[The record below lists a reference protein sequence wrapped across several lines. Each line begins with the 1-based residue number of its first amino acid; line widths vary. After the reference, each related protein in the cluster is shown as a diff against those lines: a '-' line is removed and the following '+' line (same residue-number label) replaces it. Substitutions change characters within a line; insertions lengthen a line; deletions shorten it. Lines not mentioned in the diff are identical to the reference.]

1 MSLQKLKKLNLK
13 NYQINV
19 DVDNI
24 LWVTMNVADK
34 GENVLDVDVL
44 SELDTILDLVTDT
57 PEIIGL
63 GLLSAKNNFIMGADI
78 GAFAHLSNP
87 SEIAELL
94 DSAHGVLDKLDALKI
109 PTACGINGFCLGGG
123 LEVALAC
130 KYRVVLNDENHKY
143 KSSIGFPEVKLGIYP
158 GFGGTFRSVAQ
169 LGPINAMTMM
179 LTGRNVK
186 PSGARASGIAHK
198 LVDTRDKL
206 RWEIRKA
213 FLKKRMPKNKIGFFK
228 NLPNVFFIRPFM
240 VSKFKSELKKKVA
253 ENHYPAPYILI
264 DIWAQSGGDAKKMQR
279 LEKANFADAM
289 LSPTARNLQR
299 IYHISNAMKGL
310 AKNVTDSKPVSHIH
324 VIGAGTMGL
333 DIAMHCVSKG
343 YSVTLQDLNEDLLAK
358 SMKKAKSFFKR
369 RLKKGHLVT
378 RACQRLIPDVNG
390 DGLARA
396 DVVIEA
402 VVENLEVKT
411 KIFQQVEKTVSPD
424 TIIATNTSAIPLEK
438 IAAKMKDKTRLIGLH
453 FFNPAHTLPLVEVV
467 KSDFVDSNTLYRG
480 AEFAKNIG
488 KFPLVVK
495 SSPGFL
501 VNRVLAPYI
510 MRALELENNGT
521 HSKETIDLACRKF
534 GMPMGPV
541 ELADTV
547 GLDIMNSVAAE
558 LKFDV
563 PADSKISKLIEAG
576 HMGRKTGKGFYK
588 WEKGKLLRDGAADNS
603 ADLSAIAH
611 DVLSPLWDEAKKC
624 LEEKIVDEKNKQHS
638 ADLIDGGIIFGTGFA
653 PHLGGALHYQ
663 STLAKSKS

>member
-1 MSLQKLKKLNLK
+1 MSVQKLNKLKLK
-13 NYQINV
+13 HYHVTV

-24 LWVTMNVADK
+24 LWVTMDVDK
-34 GENVLDVDVL
+34 KRENVLDVDVL
-44 SELDTILDLVTDT
+44 GELNTILDHVIGAS
-57 PEIIGL
+57 EIVGL

-78 GAFAHLSNP
+78 NAFAHLSNTD
-87 SEIAELL
+87 EIAQLL
-94 DSAHGVLDKLDALKI
+94 DSAHSVLDKLDSLKI

-130 KYRVVLNDENHKY
+130 KYRVVLNDENHKN

-158 GFGGTFRSVAQ
+158 GFGGTFRSVGQ
-169 LGPINAMTMM
+169 LGPIAAMTMM
-179 LTGRNVK
+179 LTGRNIK
-186 PSGARASGIAHK
+186 PSAARGNGIAHK

-206 RWEIRKA
+206 RWEIRKT
-213 FLKKRMPKNKIGFFK
+213 FLKKRMPKTKIGFIK
-228 NLPNVFFIRPFM
+228 NLPNAFFIRPFM
-240 VSKFKSELKKKVA
+240 VNKFKSEVKKKA
-253 ENHYPAPYILI
+253 NPKHYPAPYLLI
-264 DIWAQSGGDAKKMQR
+264 DIWAQSGGNAKKMQQ
-279 LEKANFADAM
+279 LEKENFAVAM

-299 IYHISNAMKGL
+299 VYHISNAMKAL
-310 AKNVTDSKPVSHIH
+310 AKNVTHSTPVSHIH

-333 DIAMHCVSKG
+333 DIAMHCVSRG
-343 YSVTLQDLNEDLLAK
+343 YSVTLQDLNQDLLDK
-358 SMKKAKSFFKR
+358 SMGKAKKFFQR
-369 RLKKGHLVT
+369 RLKKPHLVK
-378 RACQRLIPDVNG
+378 RACERLTPDVDGNG
-390 DGLARA
+390 LTRA

-402 VVENLEVKT
+402 VVENLDVKV
-411 KIFQQVEKTVSPD
+411 KIFQEVEKKVSKD

-521 HSKETIDLACRKF
+521 YSKETIDYACRAF

-541 ELADTV
+541 ELTDTV
-547 GLDIMNSVAAE
+547 GLDIMFAVAEE
-558 LKFDV
+558 LDFDIPTDCKMV
-563 PADSKISKLIEAG
+563 TLMNNN
-576 HMGRKTGKGFYK
+576 HVGRKVGKGFYK
-588 WEKGKLLRDGAADNS
+588 WEKGKLVKEGTPDSN
-603 ADLSAIAH
+603 ADLMAIAH
-611 DVLSPLWDEAKKC
+611 DVLSPLWDEAQKC
-624 LEEKIVDEKNKQHS
+624 LDEKIVDEQNKKHS
-638 ADLIDGGIIFGTGFA
+638 SDLIDGGIIFGTGFA
-653 PHLGGALHYQ
+653 PHLGGALHYK
-663 STLAKSKS
+663 STLGKSK